1 MNDVEGV
8 RNLVGTG
15 LVEFIGG
22 LLTSLLAFFFLLRLS
37 PLMTFLTAAIVIVY
51 SVVLQRA
58 FQTLRPIFRERGK
71 ITAEVTGR
79 LTETLGGIRVV
90 KGYHAESREDA
101 VFQKGADRIRPMF

>member
-1 MNDVEGV
+1 
-8 RNLVGTG
+8 
-15 LVEFIGG
+15 
-22 LLTSLLAFFFLLRLS
+22 
-37 PLMTFLTAAIVIVY
+37 MTFLTAAIVIVY

-90 KGYHAESREDA
+90 KGYHAEAREDA
-101 VFQKGADRIRPMF
+101 VFQKGADRILANVLKSLTGVSVLSLSATDCWVWSARWSCTLAAGRF